1 MRLLDTYATNTG
13 SKIDK
18 PFIFSK
24 FFPLPCEKYITIQ
37 AQTPYDS
44 RNYAYW
50 QDVIDFIHPILQKQG
65 IHIIQ
70 VGLKDEIPLNKTINL
85 LGKTSINHLAY
96 VVQNSLLHFG
106 ADSFCV
112 HLASHF
118 DIPIV
123 SIYSISNPSV
133 AGPHFG
139 DKNKHILIKGYENVG
154 NKKPSYSQVENPK
167 SINTIKPE
175 QIIKG
180 ILNLLN
186 IDQNSYK
193 LITSKYFGKR
203 YNDTLIETLPN
214 QVISQNFFAGHV
226 LNIRFDYAESNDIS
240 HTMQNLAIRK
250 CCIITDKSV
259 SVGAFMQFK
268 ENLSAVIYD
277 VTNKVDVQ
285 FVKYLNDIGVKY
297 ICVFNKNKNKEISVL
312 DRRFELMEYCD
323 VIEFNTIPDD
333 LPNFED
339 DLKFKTKRILLANQK
354 VYTSRAA
361 QLQDLPITDL
371 DNLEQNL
378 ADIKDKELF
387 LEDVQYCYIY
397 S

>member
-50 QDVIDFIHPILQKQG
+50 QDVIDFIYPILQKQG
-65 IHIIQ
+65 INIIQ

-96 VVQNSLLHFG
+96 VIQNSLLHFG

-118 DIPIV
+118 DLPIV

-139 DKNKHILIKGYENVG
+139 DSSKHVLIKGYENIG

-180 ILNLLN
+180 ILDLLN
-186 IDQNSYK
+186 IDQNSYE
-193 LITSKYFGKR
+193 LVNSKYFGKR
-203 YNDTLIETLPN
+203 YNDILIETLPN
-214 QVISQNFFAGHV
+214 QIINQNFFAGHV
-226 LNIRFDYAESNDIS
+226 LNIRYDYIENNDIS
-240 HTMQNLAIRK
+240 HTLQNLSIRK
-250 CCIITDKSV
+250 CCIITDKPINI
-259 SVGAFMQFK
+259 APLMQFK
-268 ENLSAVIYD
+268 ENLSLIIYD
-277 VTNKVDVQ
+277 ITQKVDIE
-285 FVKYLNDIGVKY
+285 FVKYLNAIGVKY
-297 ICVFNKNKNKEISVL
+297 ICVFNKIKNKEISIS

-323 VIEFNTIPDD
+323 VLEFDSIPENIPELQD
-333 LPNFED
+333 N
-339 DLKFKTKRILLANQK
+339 LKFKTKRILLANQK
-354 VYTSRAA
+354 VYTSRVA
-361 QLQDLPITDL
+361 QLQDLPIIDI
-371 DNLEQNL
+371 DNLEQNMS
-378 ADIKDKELF
+378 DIKNKELF
-387 LEDVQYCYIY
+387 LEDLQYCYIY